1 MANPTL
7 RKISERAGVSPSTV
21 SKVLSGS
28 REISQYTA
36 EKVLAIAQELGY
48 LAARSE
54 RRRGLCREAIVIG
67 VICPELVSAYY
78 ARIVQMLGEVIEEA
92 GGIMT
97 VAVSL
102 FDSEREQRQVQYCVQ
117 QQCVDGLIIVG
128 HTETDCRHYQ
138 YLQIPTVYLGTPKN
152 CTYCD
157 VIKLGFQDAI
167 DHAIVHLK
175 RLGHRSIGFIGERH
189 TVNKKAYFEKA
200 MQEHGLNLAPES
212 VVVSPY
218 RFEAAGCYGMEL
230 LLEGKKGITAVVC
243 AYDNIALGAMTALKA
258 HGLEVPRNI
267 SLIGMD
273 DIAESMPIPVAL
285 TSIRTY
291 TQELCSVMVEIL
303 MKKIHNKSFTAT
315 QSITV
320 RCELVVR
327 ESTAPPQK
335 GGESV

>member
-28 REISQYTA
+28 REISQYTS
-36 EKVLAIAQELGY
+36 EKVLTIAQELGY

-54 RRRGLCREAIVIG
+54 KRRGLCREAIVVG

-78 ARIVQMLGEVIEEA
+78 ARIIQTLGEVIEEA

-128 HTETDCRHYQ
+128 HTETDSRHYQ

-157 VIKLGFQDAI
+157 VVELGFQEAI
-167 DHAIVHLK
+167 EHAIAHLK
-175 RLGHRSIGFIGERH
+175 ALGHRSIAFLGERN
-189 TVNKKAYFEKA
+189 TADKEAFFERA
-200 MQEHGLNLAPES
+200 MHKHGLPVDPQAI
-212 VVVSPY
+212 VVSPY
-218 RFEAAGCYGMEL
+218 RFEAAGCHGMEL
-230 LLEGKKGITAVVC
+230 LLEGKKGITAVIC
-243 AYDNIALGAMTALKA
+243 AYDNIALGAMTVLKA
-258 HGLEVPRNI
+258 HGLEAPRDM

-273 DIAESMPIPVAL
+273 DIAESIPLPVAL

-291 TQELCSVMVEIL
+291 THELSGVMVEIL

-315 QSITV
+315 QSVTV

-327 ESTAPPQK
+327 ESTAPPQR